1 MSSVPDYPF
10 TPKSNRYLRPGQY
23 WAIPLSDGR
32 FACGRV
38 MAVPGFGPKD
48 RTGFFAGLMDW
59 VVAEPPTHDS
69 LAGCRV
75 VLQAKTDFR
84 AIANTG
90 GAVLGLRPLE
100 LDGLLAEIPGYAVG
114 AVHRVWGWQ
123 TIANHAEDLLV
134 RGD

>member
-1 MSSVPDYPF
+1 M
-10 TPKSNRYLRPGQY
+10 
-23 WAIPLSDGR
+23 
-32 FACGRV
+32 
-38 MAVPGFGPKD
+38 MAPVGKVIIRRTVPGDASGIA
-48 RTGFFAGLMDW
+48 R
-59 VVAEPPTHDS
+59 VCAEGWRDTTF
-69 LAGCRV
+69 
-75 VLQAKTDFR
+75 K

-134 RGD
+134 RGE